1 MDIAYWVQGA
11 YVLTAVFGLG
21 VTAIDMLGLLGN
33 SDDADGGVDDVSIG
47 EGWGK
52 AGGEIGGSG
61 DSPDGGLTVGEAG
74 DVDAFGGEASGDV
87 QGNGVGGESSGA
99 LTEGEMTHGDLD
111 ADGASSRSSGQHV
124 PLLIVMANLRRAVY
138 FSLGFGPVGLVSMS
152 TGGSVPVSMMWAVPS
167 GLVSMF
173 LARAFFRFQQRDID
187 SSLRRRDLIMEP
199 AEVLVP
205 IAAGQMGRVRIYVG
219 QSVVD
224 RFARGE
230 NPRQSF
236 AKGQQVVVARVA
248 NDCVYVES
256 PDPTIETH

>member
-33 SDDADGGVDDVSIG
+33 SEDVDGDVGDVSFGDGGG
-47 EGWGK
+47 E
-52 AGGEIGGSG
+52 AGGEFGGS
-61 DSPDGGLTVGEAG
+61 DSPDGGPMIAEAG
-74 DVDAFGGEASGDV
+74 DVDAVGGEVSGDAQGNGFGGEASGT
-87 QGNGVGGESSGA
+87 
-99 LTEGEMTHGDLD
+99 LTEGEMTRGDLD
-111 ADGASSRSSGQHV
+111 GDGASSRSSGQHV

-138 FSLGFGPVGLVSMS
+138 FSLGFGPVGLVSLS
-152 TGGSVPVSMMWAVPS
+152 TGGSVPVSLMWAVPS

-205 IAAGQMGRVRIYVG
+205 ITAGQMGRVRIFVG

-224 RFARGE
+224 RFARAE
-230 NPRQSF
+230 NPQQSF
-236 AKGQQVVVARVA
+236 AKGQQVFVARVA
-248 NDCVYVES
+248 SDCVYVES
-256 PDPTIETH
+256 PDPTLETH